1 MNLSELIA
9 FLNEH
14 EARPKKSLS
23 QNFLVDPNI
32 LKKIVQTAQIQPGDA
47 VLEIG
52 PGPGA
57 LTAALLN
64 AGARVFA
71 VEMDTLF
78 ASQLPRFQT
87 PDERLEVFEA
97 DFLKFDLLRL
107 PPSLKVVANLPY
119 HITAPILEKICE
131 HSSRF
136 TSLTLMVQKE
146 VADRMAASSGSK
158 QFGSLTVF
166 LQFHAAVGRPFTV
179 PPGCFY
185 PRPKVDSAVIRLDFR
200 KSPDVDQA
208 PFFSLVRQAFQQ
220 RRKMITTS
228 IQKLYPIEIIRAALA
243 SFGANPLARPEDL
256 SLPEWISLHQFLAA
270 SGKSR

>member
-1 MNLSELIA
+1 MILSELIP
-9 FLNEH
+9 FLKEH

-32 LKKIVQTAQIQPGDA
+32 LKKIVETAAIQPGDA

-57 LTAALLN
+57 LTTALLN
-64 AGARVFA
+64 AGARVYA

-78 ASQLPRFQT
+78 ANELSRLQT
-87 PDERLEVFEA
+87 PDERLQVFEA
-97 DFLKFDLLRL
+97 DFLKFDLRRL
-107 PPSLKVVANLPY
+107 PPSLKVAANLPY
-119 HITAPILEKICE
+119 HITAPILEKICA
-131 HSSRF
+131 HSSQF

-166 LQFHAAVGRPFTV
+166 LQFHAAIGRPFIV

-200 KSPDVDQA
+200 KKPDVE
-208 PFFSLVRQAFQQ
+208 PSSFFSLVRQAFQQ
-220 RRKMITTS
+220 RRKMVTTS
-228 IQKLYPIEIIRAALA
+228 IQKLYPIEKIRAALC

-256 SLPEWISLHQFLAA
+256 SLEEWVSLHQYLTN
-270 SGKSR
+270 GISR